1 MWPPMAVGAFFPHRE
16 WRRLPGVL
24 PKRPF
29 SESKLAGGNSRH
41 NRYGQPKPGLGC
53 RPAKVIPWPPHN
65 TRKHTI
71 RPTPLRILPSSAAP
85 PWATAALTGPV
96 TWWRSR
102 IRKFCTAAINQ
113 LWIFCRHTPPP
124 PGLLGP
130 VMVDGIGKAALH
142 NVLPAL
148 AAVARCWTVGLRTGR
163 GHQRRLHLPSN
174 RPSPL
179 GLGAL
184 LPQRTVGAGGGILHR
199 TDRELLLGPVLMAH

>member
-1 MWPPMAVGAFFPHRE
+1 MAQQNPQILHRRNQPALDLLSPH
-16 WRRLPGVL
+16 
-24 PKRPF
+24 
-29 SESKLAGGNSRH
+29 
-41 NRYGQPKPGLGC
+41 
-53 RPAKVIPWPPHN
+53 
-65 TRKHTI
+65 
-71 RPTPLRILPSSAAP
+71 
-85 PWATAALTGPV
+85 
-96 TWWRSR
+96 
-102 IRKFCTAAINQ
+102 
-113 LWIFCRHTPPP
+113 PPP

-148 AAVARCWTVGLRTGR
+148 AAVARRWTVGLRTGR

-184 LPQRTVGAGGGILHR
+184 LPQRTVGAGGGILHQ